1 MADRVRLLVIANETL
16 ADSSVVE
23 QVRARAGEAAAD
35 VLVVAPMLPR
45 SRLAHMLG
53 TEDERDRVAAGER
66 LEATVA
72 ALADAG
78 MEATG
83 EVGDGDPLQAL
94 DDAMRTFRPDEVVI
108 STHVPERSGWLER
121 DVVRRARSRYLDTPI
136 THLVVDIGRGLERID
151 APHAT
156 GGVREERVTVYHAAP
171 YEEALAIRERGFRDE
186 GAQRGVSVVDA
197 PAAAAAEGGVVLA
210 VEVPAEALEGR
221 QGGSEEG
228 WLLPAEYLNRFGPA
242 VTVDDW
248 SE

>member
-1 MADRVRLLVIANETL
+1 MGATVRILVIANETL
-16 ADSSVVE
+16 ADTSVVD
-23 QVRARAGEAAAD
+23 QVRARAGETPAD

-53 TEDERDRVAAGER
+53 TEDDRAREAARRR

-72 ALADAG
+72 ALTEAG
-78 MEATG
+78 MDATG
-83 EVGDGDPLQAL
+83 DIGDGDPLQAL

-121 DVVRRARSRYLDTPI
+121 DVVRRARARYRGTPI

-151 APHAT
+151 APHA
-156 GGVREERVTVYHAAP
+156 GAGDPHPRVTVYHAAP
-171 YEEALAIRERGFRDE
+171 YEEALAIRERGFRDA
-186 GAQRGVSVVDA
+186 GAARGVTVVDQ
-197 PAAAAAEGGVVLA
+197 PAAAAARGGVVLA
-210 VEVPAEALEGR
+210 VDVPADALAGR
-221 QGGSEEG
+221 SGDEDEG
-228 WLLPAEYLNRFGPA
+228 WLLPADLLNRFGPA

>member
-1 MADRVRLLVIANETL
+1 
-16 ADSSVVE
+16 
-23 QVRARAGEAAAD
+23 
-35 VLVVAPMLPR
+35 
-45 SRLAHMLG
+45 
-53 TEDERDRVAAGER
+53 
-66 LEATVA
+66 VA

-121 DVVRRARSRYLDTPI
+121 DVVRRARSRYRDTPI

-156 GGVREERVTVYHAAP
+156 VGGQEERVTVYHAAP

-186 GAQRGVSVVDA
+186 GARRGVAVVDA

-210 VEVPAEALEGR
+210 VEVPADALEGR
-221 QGGSEEG
+221 PGGGEEG